1 MEGPGWI
8 SAGLLSYGG
17 GARAPGGHQGQLLSQ
32 GGEEG
37 GEELQLLGRAPPGEL
52 EGDGGAQEDQSL
64 AGGLRGTGRIGGP
77 PDRKGGIPQT
87 M

>member
-1 MEGPGWI
+1 ME
-8 SAGLLSYGG
+8 G
-17 GARAPGGHQGQLLSQ
+17 GARSPGGHQGQLFSQ

-64 AGGLRGTGRIGGP
+64 AGGLWEDRAHRRTSRQEGWDIPDYVDGRV
-77 PDRKGGIPQT
+77 RVC
-87 M
+87 